1 MKPLQTHSVYSATS
15 FPSQR
20 CAVISAR
27 SVIVVKCSLYC
38 C

>member
-20 CAVISAR
+20 CAVIS
-27 SVIVVKCSLYC
+27 S
-38 C
+38 